1 MEVAMP
7 GVDVW
12 PTVFSERRALA
23 HDLASLSEAQW
34 STPSLCSEWTVRD
47 VLAHMTGTAKI
58 TPGSFFPKF
67 VGSGFSFGRLQAKSI
82 AEERG
87 VSGAD
92 TLTHFEGVINS
103 EKRPPGGKNVMLGE
117 TIVHAEDIRRSL
129 GLRHDYPTDALVEV
143 ADFYK
148 RSNFVMGSK
157 RRIDG
162 VALRATDAKWSN
174 GTGPEVSGPMVALLM
189 ALTGRKAALDELSGE
204 GVATLRERP

>member
-12 PTVFSERRALA
+12 PVVFSERKALA
-23 HDLASLSEAQW
+23 NDLASLSEAQW

-67 VGSGFSFGRLQAKSI
+67 AGSGFSFGRLQAKSI

-87 VSGAD
+87 ASGAD
-92 TLTHFEGVINS
+92 TLAHFEGVITS
-103 EKRPPGGKNVMLGE
+103 EKRPPGGKDVMLGE
-117 TIVHAEDIRRSL
+117 TIVHAEDIRRAL
-129 GLRHDYPTDALVEV
+129 GLRHDYPTDALVKV

-148 RSNFVMGSK
+148 RSNFIMGSK

-162 VALRATDAKWSN
+162 VALRATDAAWSQ

-189 ALTGRKAALDELSGE
+189 ALTGRKTALDELTGE
-204 GVATLRERP
+204 GVATLRDRP